1 MELKENDVY
10 KLMPNERGEIANWCR
25 ENLLIVRKGEGEGL
39 YFVDTYWSIDD
50 LGRSSSTH
58 GKVYTLEEA
67 QERGKLEFYCN
78 LDDIESTKEHK
89 TDYYDDK
96 DVFLLTEQHG
106 IIKNWYLR
114 KGAQKSKEKIL
125 SVLDRKI
132 NHADERIDSLKNEI
146 SWWYKQREKA
156 ESGNL
161 DEVVI

>member
-1 MELKENDVY
+1 MNELKENDVY
-10 KLMPNERGEIANWCR
+10 KLRPNDYGEIANWCR
-25 ENLLIVRKGEGEGL
+25 ENLLIVRKEL

-67 QERGKLEFYCN
+67 QKIGKLEFYCN
-78 LDDIESTKEHK
+78 LDDIEPTKEHK

-96 DVFLLTEQHG
+96 DVFLLTGQHG
-106 IIKNWYLR
+106 IIKHWYLR
-114 KGAQKSKEKIL
+114 KGAEKSKEKIL
-125 SVLDRKI
+125 SVLDKKI
-132 NHADERIDSLKNEI
+132 NHADERIDTLKNEI

-161 DEVVI
+161 DVVI